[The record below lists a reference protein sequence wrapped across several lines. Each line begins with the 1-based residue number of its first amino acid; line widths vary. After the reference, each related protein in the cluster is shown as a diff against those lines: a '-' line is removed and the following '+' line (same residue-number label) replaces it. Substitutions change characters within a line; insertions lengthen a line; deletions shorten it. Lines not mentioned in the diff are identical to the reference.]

1 MRKSLLGTGA
11 VALLA
16 LTACGDSVNVTNL
29 NNPDVDRVFAT
40 PAGIESFVGG
50 LGVQVNNPM
59 RATDAV
65 NTQSKILAGE
75 SFASV
80 ANFGMAARGVI
91 PRSIISN
98 ELGNDNQAGNFANF
112 NTFGRIGRTASIA
125 VATLD
130 QRIADGAIFDA
141 ASTAR
146 VKAFAFYVVGL
157 TLGNVSLAH
166 DSAAIV
172 TPASPPPGNSPVPL
186 SHYSAVNQAALDMLD
201 SALAYSATMSA
212 LPITWIQR
220 PSGIGMTSAEFA
232 RYVRSLKARIR
243 AGVAR
248 TPAERAAVNWA
259 AVQVDATAGIT
270 ADHLIFIGGGLGW
283 SAAFDAAQA
292 YVTGGWHTLPM
303 LYLGGA
309 DTSGGF
315 ANWVTV
321 GINDRRA
328 FLVTT
333 PDTRWPSGTTRA
345 AQQGADDRQT
355 ELTPAPGRYIINR
368 NAGNDVVNASWG
380 ESFYDHRR
388 WGATREASNTGPY
401 ADFTL
406 AENRLLLA
414 EARYRQGFI
423 ADAVTIINET
433 RTVKGLPAITL
444 AGAPTPGGVNS
455 CIPKMPTAATPTVLT
470 CGDVLES
477 LKYEKR
483 METQMTG
490 YMVWFTDSRG
500 WGDLV
505 AGTVIEW
512 PVPYQE
518 FQARG
523 QLSGFPNG
531 ERRAGPSTYGY

>member
-16 LTACGDSVNVTNL
+16 LTACGDSVNVTNP
-29 NNPDVDRVFAT
+29 NNPDVERVFAT

-50 LGVQVNNPM
+50 LAVQVNNPM
-59 RATDAV
+59 RATESV
-65 NTQSKILAGE
+65 NTQAKIFAGE
-75 SFASV
+75 NYASV

-98 ELGNDNQAGNFANF
+98 ELGNDNQGGNLANF

-130 QRIADGAIFDA
+130 QRIAEGAIFSA

-146 VKAFAFYVVGL
+146 VKAFAFMIVGQ
-157 TLGNVSLAH
+157 TLGNVSLAY

-172 TPASPPPGNSPVPL
+172 TPASPPPGNTPVPL

-201 SALAYSATMSA
+201 SAITYAATMSA
-212 LPITWIQR
+212 LPSTWIQR
-220 PSGIGMTSAEFA
+220 PGGIGMTAGEFVE
-232 RYVRSLKARIR
+232 YVYSLKARLR

-248 TPAERAAVNWA
+248 TPAERLAVDWA
-259 AVQVDATAGIT
+259 AVEADATLGLT
-270 ADHLIFIGGGLGW
+270 VDHEVYLGGGLGW
-283 SAAFDAAQA
+283 NAGFDAAQA
-292 YVTGGWHTLPM
+292 YVAGGWHTAPM
-303 LYLGGA
+303 LYIGGA
-309 DTSGGF
+309 DTSAGF
-315 ANWVTV
+315 ANWVTL

-333 PDTRWPSGTTRA
+333 PDERWPSGTTRT

-355 ELTPAPGRYIINR
+355 ELTPVPGRYLINR
-368 NAGNDVVNASWG
+368 NSGNDVVNASWG

-388 WGATREASNTGPY
+388 WGATREAPNTGPY

-406 AENRLLLA
+406 AETRLLLA
-414 EARYRQGFI
+414 EALYRQGDI
-423 ADAVTIINET
+423 AGAVDIINET
-433 RTVKGLPAITL
+433 RDANGLPDITL

-483 METQMTG
+483 METMMTG

-505 AGTVIEW
+505 EGTVLEW

-518 FQARG
+518 FQSRG